1 MLIVWSQGNSTF
13 TMDSEGFIDSHEK
26 SYVLNDASVKI
37 AHPLEMMSNDL
48 EEWLKYFTA
57 HSLKQPFLQ
66 IWEPVINPADVRSD
80 RYVDCKIPYY
90 RYLGRDR
97 IGITVTDSDFH
108 NEITITFS
116 DLNIEIN
123 RVDWGY
129 KHQINPTDQFNI
141 ASVGVKEQYTRRANH
156 QLAYLGHITALERVH
171 NDDVTLADQFPCFTF
186 AQINM
191 FISEAE
197 KVHAV
202 NVLALL
208 LNYKNQQFS
217 QFDPMSDFTLNW

>member
-1 MLIVWSQGNSTF
+1 M
-13 TMDSEGFIDSHEK
+13 
-26 SYVLNDASVKI
+26 
-37 AHPLEMMSNDL
+37 
-48 EEWLKYFTA
+48 
-57 HSLKQPFLQ
+57 KQSFLQ

-90 RYLGRDR
+90 RFLGQER

-129 KHQINPTDQFNI
+129 KHQINPTDRFNI
-141 ASVGVKEQYTRRANH
+141 ASVGVKEQYTQRANH

-197 KVHAV
+197 KVQAV

>member
-1 MLIVWSQGNSTF
+1 M
-13 TMDSEGFIDSHEK
+13 
-26 SYVLNDASVKI
+26 
-37 AHPLEMMSNDL
+37 
-48 EEWLKYFTA
+48 
-57 HSLKQPFLQ
+57 KQSFLQ

-90 RYLGRDR
+90 RFLGQER

-129 KHQINPTDQFNI
+129 KHQINPTDLFNI
-141 ASVGVKEQYTRRANH
+141 ASVGVKEQYTQRANH

-171 NDDVTLADQFPCFTF
+171 NDNVTLADQFPCFTF
-186 AQINM
+186 AQ
-191 FISEAE
+191 
-197 KVHAV
+197 
-202 NVLALL
+202 
-208 LNYKNQQFS
+208 
-217 QFDPMSDFTLNW
+217 